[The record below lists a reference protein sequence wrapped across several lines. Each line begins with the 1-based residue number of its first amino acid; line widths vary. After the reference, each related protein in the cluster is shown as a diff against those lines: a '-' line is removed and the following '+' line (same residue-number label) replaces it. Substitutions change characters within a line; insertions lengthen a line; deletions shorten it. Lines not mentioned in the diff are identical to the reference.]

1 MSEQILSIGG
11 LKIRYFAYNCLE
23 IRLPTGKTL
32 VVFDPD
38 EEFLDAVKKYI
49 PRPLKFEKFGRG

>member
-23 IRLPTGKTL
+23 IKLPSGKTL
-32 VVFDPD
+32 VVDPCLRR
-38 EEFLDAVKKYI
+38 EGPFSCGYDAGD
-49 PRPLKFEKFGRG
+49 L